1 MSAQHTPGRLT
12 QGYTLATPQT
22 RQWSGQQWEQNEARE
37 KCLVFADFTS
47 IDLGRS
53 RKLVAQCHQ
62 GPEDARRLA
71 ACWNACEGLPTD
83 LLENITMMGD
93 TLHSRF
99 RLREQTERELI
110 AQRDALLAALQAFD
124 AAMRECGGHPDCST
138 DRERLREAHEKA
150 MAAIATA
157 EKA

>member
-1 MSAQHTPGRLT
+1 MSAQHTQARLEVEDATNEDGRVYLT
-12 QGYTLATPQT
+12 IKGKRLALGAVFNLQMRGNTL
-22 RQWSGQQWEQNEARE
+22 N
-37 KCLVFADFTS
+37 
-47 IDLGRS
+47 
-53 RKLVAQCHQ
+53 
-62 GPEDARRLA
+62 DARRLA

-110 AQRDALLAALQAFD
+110 AQRDALLAALTRIRALPVHAD
-124 AAMRECGGHPDCST
+124 AIRM
-138 DRERLREAHEKA
+138 AHKHAED
-150 MAAIATA
+150 AIAKVAA